1 MWNDEKLFNLLEQK
15 SSFKKKEIE
24 ALVYGLIEIKAS
36 FEKIYDS
43 IIPNML
49 KISENNT
56 ELLQDLLWDLREEFR
71 HVDYHI
77 QDSKV
82 LDL

>member
-1 MWNDEKLFNLLEQK
+1 M
-15 SSFKKKEIE
+15 EIE
-24 ALVYGLIEIKAS
+24 LAAKKQLPKLIEIKDS
-36 FEKIYDS
+36 FEKIYNS

-49 KISENNT
+49 KISGNNT

-71 HVDYHI
+71 HIDYHI
-77 QDSKV
+77 QDSKI

>member
-1 MWNDEKLFNLLEQK
+1 MWNDEKLFKLLEQK
-15 SSFKKKEIE
+15 SSLKKKEIE
-24 ALVYGLIEIKAS
+24 ALVYSLIEIKDS
-36 FEKIYDS
+36 FEKIYNS

-49 KISENNT
+49 KISGNNT

-71 HVDYHI
+71 HIDYHI
-77 QDSKV
+77 QDSKI